1 MAVKMSR
8 TKLLRTLRNFEGK
21 CDVARELRRE
31 LRKKRLSPEEAL
43 KRLLVAQTVET
54 PKKQSSPSEGTLLQ
68 LGEWK
73 VFVEEVDEVRVHPRP
88 EDFRPEVW
96 VNRKNKTARVRVYAG
111 KYESTNHLNRL
122 TYELDA
128 KPTENGFAVLVRY
141 TLYRSGLDFGRWREF
156 SYLAGYDDGSSFV
169 ERVSPQV
176 QTVEEALEW
185 LKPAEVK
192 KAEREGRRVYRQ
204 GDVFFVELK
213 SKRKKI
219 TDYSLPENHR
229 AVVGDDGTVK
239 VVHHEHSVLILPHP
253 HFKPVVRKVIEGR
266 RVRRVWD

>member
-1 MAVKMSR
+1 MAVKMTK
-8 TKLLRTLRNFEGK
+8 TKLLRILKNSEGWIDHDTAK
-21 CDVARELRRE
+21 ELRRE
-31 LRKKRLSPEEAL
+31 LRQKRLSPEEAL
-43 KRLLVAQTVET
+43 KRLLRKQTVRAPE
-54 PKKQSSPSEGTLLQ
+54 KQSSPSEGKLLQ

-73 VFVEEVDEVRVHPRP
+73 VFIEEVDEVRVHPTP
-88 EDFRPEVW
+88 EHFRPRVW
-96 VNRKNKTARVRVYAG
+96 VNGRNKTARIRVYAG
-111 KYESTNHLNRL
+111 KYESTRHLNRL

-128 KPTENGFAVLVRY
+128 KPTEKGFAVLVKY
-141 TLYRSGLDFGRWREF
+141 TLYRRALEFGRWREF

-192 KAEREGRRVYRQ
+192 KAEKEGRRVYRQ

-213 SKRKKI
+213 SQRKKI

-229 AVVGDDGTVK
+229 VVDENGTIK
-239 VVHHEHSVLILPHP
+239 VVHHEHSVLTLPHP

-266 RVRRVWD
+266 VWD